1 MLTPDEIQSQM
12 LGDTDNGPQDQ
23 SEANQNQGGMYNH
36 QNAWQNF
43 TGGEQPLNKEL
54 GDFVRGADNDTL
66 KQDMESVN
74 EQTEQ
79 TREKTSQFI
88 TNTVN
93 DIENQLSTYAS
104 NAKSDLAAM
113 FSVDVPD
120 PTSDNPVPDIA
131 TYIQNRDAAQQKFVD
146 REIKPILGA
155 ASFVFKPAAAV
166 YLPFLGEDI
175 YNSVK
180 EKGALSTLRD
190 FTYGQ
195 AKDFFSQPDLSE
207 QFNEKPFTT
216 TVQGAMSVLAP
227 FLMGKSAVSWALRR
241 NMVLHDAAKQA
252 QTDPA
257 GAVANYQAGNA
268 QIYQEMK
275 DATSAPP
282 ETQSIPTS
290 DEINKSM
297 GMDDIPQGSGSLAD
311 TIVNVSREENTDP
324 NLMLAIAMRESGGD
338 SVDNIKMSDG
348 GGMFQLEPDT
358 DIDVNGQRVKIADL
372 YPDYQ
377 TDPVQNTKA
386 AIAVLHDKI
395 AQNDGDVWNGVKDY
409 NGGGDPDYLDKVQ
422 SNYNSINGD
431 FSGGDLETAASPW
444 IGKTMNNGE
453 NGCVEAVGKI
463 GSGYNEFL
471 AEENRKGVVNVDQLV
486 SDAGDRVIPFDE
498 NKLQKG
504 DVIVYGDDE
513 HVVVYD
519 GKEGYFG
526 NSTKLNTV
534 VHGGDFHNMDGL
546 EPTKIIKTPADSS
559 SFGDV
564 SDNSGI
570 GSQYASDAER
580 EAEKAQT
587 ESEQQLN
594 DVDTNADKAWHETSD
609 DYLKRVQDEQAQRES
624 ENKILDDEQ
633 AKSASDAVKNRT
645 DDEILDDHKAIVEQ
659 ALKDGED
666 VPDNVRAEYPDLMK
680 EYGPQ
685 SGAAEFMKTPE
696 GKDFMASSIKD
707 GETYFDY
714 AMKGDYAK
722 AAEMARQAGDKGF
735 ADAFQKVVDTK
746 GGTVPPKPAFTS
758 VKTAPY
764 SGKTIT
770 MPQILDRAQ
779 KLFVPVKTGHIG
791 MKNVEGMALH
801 DSGVVR
807 TRDFGNLGVLSHEYG
822 HIIDAALGLR
832 SDAGAFD
839 KEFGRVVR
847 NRFGGAYKSSEV
859 RGEGIAEFMHDYLTN
874 EAKAKQEFPQY
885 YKAFKEKLS
894 QNPDM
899 AGRIGELKSMI
910 DTWQKQSPE
919 ARARGMTSFAGD
931 EPKPAV
937 KDRFQSLSDTV
948 RKQWIDKL
956 RGLEKVTAQAEAA
969 LEHKLPFED
978 NPYKQARLANTSPMG
993 RTELLFGNGVKDVKT
1008 MRDVLNDLYDGKF
1021 KYPVTMKQIFDTIR
1035 DDKMNKKYPGYL
1047 KNGNFKDWQ
1056 EALGSYLGVQRAVEL
1071 HKAKF
1076 EVPLA
1081 EAKKSLSKAT
1091 DTFLDAHKD
1100 YLDAVDRMKQN
1111 QAINKKSIRGNILIA
1126 KNELK
1131 QYQDLMKSFVSDM
1144 NKSHEDKGLFKGKID
1159 SIGKEISSI
1168 EREIQHFQNVKESA
1182 QADKWVKIEKGNGS
1196 SSSISRLTGN
1206 VTLLKNIQ
1214 TLAEKR
1220 LANAKTK
1227 LDSLKDKQ
1235 PSVNGKSETTK
1246 SNYDETYADMQNAQ
1260 KLYNEVLELKAK
1272 SESDNY
1278 YKNKIDV
1285 SAVEDAKIIENKAKL
1300 AQARAFSEVNRIKN
1314 EGYKTHVNMSDA
1326 NTVIARAPKEL
1337 KDAAEKTYQY
1347 QDNLLGIQQASGLI
1361 SDKLA
1366 DTLRQYKYYVPMA
1379 REFPEG
1385 GLGEYFGGTGKDI
1398 VNVSAVLKK
1407 LGEGGST
1414 RIVKNPLEQIMANTY
1429 AVLNAAE
1436 RNKVGQSL
1444 VRLGDIPGMGK
1455 FFLELPEKT
1464 GDAKESIFTVMF
1476 DGEKKAYQTTPEIY
1490 DAVKNLQQPSFNL
1503 FTKFFGIFSKA
1514 LRIGATGVN
1523 PSFIVAN
1530 VLRDGVTASVYDKSM
1545 IPLISTLKG
1554 VETLSKDTK
1563 AAMEFK
1569 ASGAPMAALVGMDR
1583 PSIQSQIKILS
1594 EDGKISDAPKV
1605 HQATWLASKMVEAFR
1620 QVGETAENATR
1631 ITAFENARKAGKSV
1645 SEAGLAAKESTVDF
1659 SRSGTLGQVA
1669 NQFTAF
1675 FNANVQGLSRMTR
1688 AFEENP
1694 IGTSAGVTKW
1704 IILPTVALY
1713 ALNYNQSW
1721 YQNLPSYQKDN
1732 NWVFSPDGGKHIIMI
1747 PKPQE
1752 VGVLFGSS
1760 IERSFDQFMGIDPK
1774 GVKRWLSDAL
1784 STLTPNILPTA
1795 IEPMVGWWAN
1805 YNFFAGKPIVN
1816 ERDSQYTPDKQ
1827 YNVYTT
1833 EIAKKL
1839 GSLSGFSPEKIDYAI
1854 QGYLGGAGKFMSQ
1867 LPNYVIGNHKT
1878 MPNRGVSDIPGVNR
1892 FMESGDFTQSQAAS
1906 DFYDTYTRMHNE
1918 YNDVKAP
1925 AKQGQ
1930 KAKVPVNI
1938 ADINKAYKDITA
1950 LNKANRNILNDDSM
1964 GADEKAS
1971 KMAANNAKINEIA
1984 EKANKKYPPQ

>member
-12 LGDTDNGPQDQ
+12 LDDTDNGPQDQ

-36 QNAWQNF
+36 QNAWQNL

-54 GDFVRGADNDTL
+54 GDFVRGADNETL
-66 KQDMESVN
+66 TQDMEASN
-74 EQTEQ
+74 AQTKNS
-79 TREKTSQFI
+79 REKTSQFI
-88 TNTVN
+88 ANTVN
-93 DIENQLSTYAS
+93 DIENQLSTYTS

-241 NMVLHDAAKQA
+241 NMVLHDAAQQA

-282 ETQSIPTS
+282 ETQNIPTS
-290 DEINKSM
+290 TEIYKSM
-297 GMDDIPQGSGSLAD
+297 GMSDIPSDSGSLAD

-348 GGMFQLEPDT
+348 GGMFQIEPDT
-358 DIDVNGQRVKIADL
+358 DIGVNGQRVKIADL

-395 AQNDGDVWNGVKDY
+395 AQNDGNVWDGVKDY
-409 NGGGDPDYLDKVQ
+409 NGGGDPDYLSKVQ

-431 FSGGDLETAASPW
+431 SSGGDLETAASPW

-486 SDAGDRVIPFDE
+486 NDAGDRVIPFDE

-534 VHGGDFHNMDGL
+534 VHGGDFHDMGGL
-546 EPTKIIKTPADSS
+546 EPTKIIKTPDN
-559 SFGDV
+559 SFGEF
-564 SDNSGI
+564 SKSSNFDNSSTGA
-570 GSQYASDAER
+570 QYASDAEQ
-580 EAEKAQT
+580 EAEKVQA
-587 ESEQQLN
+587 ESAQQLD
-594 DVDTNADKAWHETSD
+594 DVGSEADKAWHETSD
-609 DYLKRVQDEQAQRES
+609 EYLKRIQDEQAQRES
-624 ENKILDDEQ
+624 ENKALDDEQ
-633 AKSASDAVKNRT
+633 AKSASDAVENRT
-645 DDEILDDHKAIVEQ
+645 NDEILDDHKAIVNQ

-722 AAEMARQAGDKGF
+722 AAELATQAGDKGF
-735 ADAFQKVVDTK
+735 ADAFQKVIDTK
-746 GGTVPPKPAFTS
+746 GGTVPPKPTFTS

-770 MPQILDRAQ
+770 MSQILDRAQ

-791 MKNVEGMALH
+791 IKNVEGMALH

-839 KEFGRVVR
+839 KEFGRVIR
-847 NRFGGAYKSSEV
+847 NRFGNAYKPSEV
-859 RGEGIAEFMHDYLTN
+859 RSEGIAEFMHDYMTN

-937 KDRFQSLSDTV
+937 KDKFQSLSDTV
-948 RKQWIDKL
+948 RKQWVDKL

-993 RTELLFGNGVKDVKT
+993 RTELLFSSKDVKT

-1091 DTFLDAHKD
+1091 DTFLKTHKD
-1100 YLDAVDRMKQN
+1100 YLDALDR
-1111 QAINKKSIRGNILIA
+1111 S
-1126 KNELK
+1126 
-1131 QYQDLMKSFVSDM
+1131 
-1144 NKSHEDKGLFKGKID
+1144 
-1159 SIGKEISSI
+1159 
-1168 EREIQHFQNVKESA
+1168 
-1182 QADKWVKIEKGNGS
+1182 KGNEIKGAES
-1196 SSSISRLTGN
+1196 LLSKDIEDARKAEN
-1206 VTLLKNIQ
+1206 V
-1214 TLAEKR
+1214 
-1220 LANAKTK
+1220 AKTEQIK
-1227 LDSLKDKQ
+1227 
-1235 PSVNGKSETTK
+1235 
-1246 SNYDETYADMQNAQ
+1246 AQN
-1260 KLYNEVLELKAK
+1260 
-1272 SESDNY
+1272 
-1278 YKNKIDV
+1278 
-1285 SAVEDAKIIENKAKL
+1285 
-1300 AQARAFSEVNRIKN
+1300 EVNRIKN
-1314 EGYKTHVNMSDA
+1314 EGYKTHVSMADA

-1444 VRLGDIPGMGK
+1444 VRLGNIPGMGK
-1455 FFLELPEKT
+1455 LFLELPEKT
-1464 GDAKESIFTVMF
+1464 GNAKESIFTVMF

-1545 IPLISTLKG
+1545 IPLVSTLKG
-1554 VETLSKDTK
+1554 VETLSRDTK
-1563 AAMEFK
+1563 AAIEFK

-1594 EDGKISDAPKV
+1594 EDGKISDAPKT
-1605 HQATWLASKMVEAFR
+1605 HQAAWLASKMVEAFR

-1631 ITAFENARKAGKSV
+1631 ITAFENARKAGKSI

-1675 FNANVQGLSRMTR
+1675 FNANVQGLSRMAR

-1694 IGTSAGVTKW
+1694 IGTSSGITKW

-1713 ALNYNQSW
+1713 ALNYNQAW

-1732 NWVFSPDGGKHIIMI
+1732 DWVFSPDGGKHIIMI

-1760 IERSFDQFMGIDPK
+1760 IERAFDQFMGIDPK

-1805 YNFFAGKPIVN
+1805 YNFFSGKPIVN
-1816 ERDSQYTPDKQ
+1816 ERDQQYTPDKQ

-1839 GSLSGFSPEKIDYAI
+1839 GALSGFSPEKIDYAI

-1878 MPNRGVSDIPGVNR
+1878 MPNRGVSDIPGINR

-1918 YNDVKAP
+1918 YNDVKVP

-1930 KAKVPVNI
+1930 KARVPVNI
-1938 ADINKAYKDITA
+1938 ADINKAYKNITA

-1964 GADEKAS
+1964 GADEKAA